1 MEEGGEDGFAFWPLE
16 VRENGEYPF
25 LPITLK
31 KNIDEEGSE
40 SSSPPAPATATIEVR
55 WRKGRGSEGSDINN

>member
-1 MEEGGEDGFAFWPLE
+1 MEEGGGEVGFSFWPLE

-25 LPITLK
+25 PSITL

-40 SSSPPAPATATIEVR
+40 SSSPPAPTTATVEVR
-55 WRKGRGSEGSDINN
+55 WRK